1 MNFFIHKFPARDCT
15 RTTKDIYEKQL
26 NKQDHA
32 TVSSYA
38 MLHRLEK
45 LFQARYST
53 LPHCVQP
60 RLGGA
65 VSKCRVKEAVAHCGK
80 FSNKIQSM
88 G

>member
-1 MNFFIHKFPARDCT
+1 
-15 RTTKDIYEKQL
+15 
-26 NKQDHA
+26 
-32 TVSSYA
+32 

-45 LFQARYST
+45 LFQVRYST

-60 RLGGA
+60 KRGGA
-65 VSKCRVKEAVAHCGK
+65 VSKCRVKEAVAHGGK